1 MKRKRVVITDRDLN
15 SRRKDEKR
23 GRVGGGG
30 GRGLPG
36 GWRRQLN
43 IEEREEKGKQKM
55 VTLVAYWYGLSSK
68 YKNKKNK

>member
-1 MKRKRVVITDRDLN
+1 MKRKRVVITERDLN

-30 GRGLPG
+30 GGRGLPG
-36 GWRRQLN
+36 GRRQLN

-55 VTLVAYWYGLSSK
+55 VTLVAYWYGLSFK